1 MKRELPRIIT
11 LVTGVFLALQY
22 FAPHRT
28 SAHVYETLM
37 DWLIIVGIF
46 AIVLGI
52 LGLAHMHLDRL
63 KKRETN
69 WPYSVTLLVGLFG
82 MITLGFWGQGLE
94 SPFVRAYFAVL
105 NPIQATMF
113 AMLAFYIASAAYRA
127 FRARTALATI
137 LLISAVLVMMG
148 RVPLGELLWP
158 KFHLG
163 GLTVPG
169 VAEISDWLINVPNLA
184 AKRAIYIGLGLGGAA
199 TALKVVL
206 GVEAPHLR
214 G

>member
-1 MKRELPRIIT
+1 
-11 LVTGVFLALQY
+11 V
-22 FAPHRT
+22 
-28 SAHVYETLM
+28 
-37 DWLIIVGIF
+37 VGLF
-46 AIVLGI
+46 AIILGI
-52 LGLAHMHLDRL
+52 IGLAQMHLTRL
-63 KKRETN
+63 QRREAN

-82 MITLGFWGQGLE
+82 MIVLGFWGQGLGT
-94 SPFVRAYFAVL
+94 PFVRTYFAVL

-127 FRARTALATI
+127 FRARTVLATI
-137 LLISAVLVMMG
+137 LLISAVLVMLG

-158 KFHLG
+158 RFHLG
-163 GLTVPG
+163 PLTVPG
-169 VAEISDWLINVPNLA
+169 VTDISDWLLNVPNLA

-206 GVEAPHLR
+206 GIEAPHLR

>member
-11 LVTGVFLALQY
+11 LVTGVYLALQY
-22 FAPHRT
+22 FVPHHT
-28 SAHVYETLM
+28 SAKVYETLN
-37 DWLIIVGIF
+37 DWLIIVGVF

-52 LGLAHMHLDRL
+52 FGLARMHIGKLQQ
-63 KKRETN
+63 REAN
-69 WPYSVTLLVGLFG
+69 WPYSVALLVGLFG
-82 MITLGFWGQGLE
+82 MIILGFWGQGQGT
-94 SPFVRAYFAVL
+94 PFVRAYFTVL

-127 FRARTALATI
+127 FRARSALATI
-137 LLISAVLVMMG
+137 LLVSAVLVMIG
-148 RVPLGELLWP
+148 RVPLGELVWP
-158 KFHLG
+158 PFHLG
-163 GLTVPG
+163 GLSMPG
-169 VAEISDWLINVPNLA
+169 AAQVADWLLNVPNLA

-206 GVEAPHLR
+206 GIEAPHLR